1 MVNGCIFAAKNAL
14 KDIKQKKIEANIYKE
29 MLPLKCKSSI
39 IFVGLFFLLL
49 YPYISLAD
57 IYSFTDEEGV
67 IHFTNVPTDPK
78 FKLIAK
84 ERYIDYE
91 SVDYMSLISKMSKKY
106 MVDDA
111 LIRAIIKVESDF
123 DPRAVSKAGAKGLMQ
138 LMPETAK
145 DLGVEN
151 VFNPEEN
158 VEGGV
163 KYLKSLISR
172 FEDNLPLAIAAYH
185 AGGGAVKKYNDIPPF
200 DSTQKFVKRVLNY
213 FEKYKNSSSAGKD

>member
-1 MVNGCIFAAKNAL
+1 M
-14 KDIKQKKIEANIYKE
+14 YKE
-29 MLPLKCKSSI
+29 MIPLKGKSI
-39 IFVGLFFLLL
+39 IFFVGFFFLLL

-57 IYSFTDEEGV
+57 IYSFTDKDGV

-78 FKLIAK
+78 FKLIIK
-84 ERYIDYE
+84 ETDIEYQA
-91 SVDYMSLISKMSKKY
+91 VDYMALISKMSKKY
-106 MVDDA
+106 QVDDA
-111 LIRAIIKVESDF
+111 LIKAFIKVESDF
-123 DPRAVSKAGAKGLMQ
+123 NPMAISKAGAKGLMQ

-145 DLGVEN
+145 DLGVED

-163 KYLKSLISR
+163 KYLRSLIFR

-185 AGGGAVKKYNDIPPF
+185 AGEGAVKKYNDIPPY

-213 FEKYKNSSSAGKD
+213 FEKYKKSSSTGKD

>member
-1 MVNGCIFAAKNAL
+1 M
-14 KDIKQKKIEANIYKE
+14 IYKE
-29 MLPLKCKSSI
+29 MLLTKGKSI
-39 IFVGLFFLLL
+39 VFFVGLFFLLI
-49 YPYISLAD
+49 YPDISLAD
-57 IYSFTDEEGV
+57 IYSFTDEQGV

-78 FKLIAK
+78 FSLIFK
-84 ERYIDYE
+84 ETDIEYGP
-91 SVDYMSLISKMSKKY
+91 VDYMSLISKMSKKY

-123 DPRAVSKAGAKGLMQ
+123 NPTAVSKAGAKGLMQ

-151 VFNPEEN
+151 VFNPEDN

-172 FEDNLPLAIAAYH
+172 FDDNLPLAIAAYH
-185 AGGGAVKKYNDIPPF
+185 AGGGAVKKHNDIPPF

-213 FEKYKNSSSAGKD
+213 FERYKNSSSTGKD